1 MLTLIETNEQ
11 LSIAMS
17 KYQRA
22 VLQARKALGQA
33 TPSPQ
38 PQHNPAQNTFPMPA
52 NDMYPPVPQSAPRN
66 NHLTPA
72 SQPRQPAETF
82 APPPGPPPGALGA
95 VRTSPYGA
103 PDSGYTTTAPPVPAR
118 SHPYSQNDPAT
129 TQAMDYGVAENPFAD
144 QAAQPEQQQQKSY
157 SLFDKPSR
165 SSPTEAA
172 PRRNNDLQQ
181 QQQPPLPQ
189 PQTASGYEQPQQQYT
204 SYNPGYHATQSY
216 IGRQDSATNHLTM
229 HGASTA
235 PDIEE
240 QEQGGVR
247 RKPVGGGSIDE
258 STNGMTGRMRNLE
271 V

>member
-38 PQHNPAQNTFPMPA
+38 PQHNPAQNVFPMPA

-66 NHLTPA
+66 NHLTA
-72 SQPRQPAETF
+72 SSPPRQPAEDF
-82 APPPGPPPGALGA
+82 APPPGPPPAALGA
-95 VRTSPYGA
+95 VRTPAYGA
-103 PDSGYTTTAPPVPAR
+103 PDSGYTTSPPPVPAR
-118 SHPYSQNDPAT
+118 SHPYSQDTQSP
-129 TQAMDYGVAENPFAD
+129 TQAVDYGVAENPFAD
-144 QAAQPEQQQQKSY
+144 QAAQPEQSQQKSY

-165 SSPTEAA
+165 TSPPGAA
-172 PRRNNDLQQ
+172 PRRNDDLQQ
-181 QQQPPLPQ
+181 PPPQ
-189 PQTASGYEQPQQQYT
+189 PQTGSGYEQTQQQYT
-204 SYNPGYHATQSY
+204 SYNPGYRPTQSY
-216 IGRQDSATNHLTM
+216 VGRQDSATNHLTM
-229 HGASTA
+229 HGASPP

-247 RKPVGGGSIDE
+247 RKPVGSGLIDE
-258 STNGMTGRMRNLE
+258 RTNGMTGRMRNLE